1 MDREKLEA
9 RIKEL
14 SEQRDKA
21 QNTMLL
27 ITGALVELRRLASEL
42 PLEVVATTKEQHP
55 PQAQN

>member
-42 PLEVVATTKEQHP
+42 PLEVVATTKE
-55 PQAQN
+55 